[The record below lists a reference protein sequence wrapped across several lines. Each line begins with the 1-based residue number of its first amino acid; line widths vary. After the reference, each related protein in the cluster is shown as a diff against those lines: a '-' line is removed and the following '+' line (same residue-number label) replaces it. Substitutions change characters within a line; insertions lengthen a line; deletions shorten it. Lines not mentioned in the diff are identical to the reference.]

1 MKSSINWNQIVNMQ
15 MVVGFITRLSLM
27 LTMMTTQN
35 LQHVYWLKESIKIVG
50 LVLEVI
56 PRPWMG
62 GKVSQTLKPQIQSFS
77 ILHSS
82 NSASSFRLK
91 PSPHGI

>member
-1 MKSSINWNQIVNMQ
+1 MQ

-56 PRPWMG
+56 PRP
-62 GKVSQTLKPQIQSFS
+62 
-77 ILHSS
+77 
-82 NSASSFRLK
+82 
-91 PSPHGI
+91 